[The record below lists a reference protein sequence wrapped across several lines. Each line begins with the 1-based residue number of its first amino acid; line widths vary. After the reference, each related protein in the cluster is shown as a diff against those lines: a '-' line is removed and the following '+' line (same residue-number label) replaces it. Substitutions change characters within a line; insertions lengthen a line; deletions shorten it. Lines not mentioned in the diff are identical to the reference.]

1 MTTVWD
7 EITIG
12 DLALRNRFMRSATA
26 EYLADAES
34 GAPDPRLAVMYRE
47 LADGEVALIVTGHV
61 CVNPSGRTNRWMASM
76 ADDALIAPWR
86 KAIQPAQEQGAR
98 LMLQINHGASNIMG
112 DVVHDP
118 ISPSGVQTREGLTP
132 RAMSEDELLGLID
145 DYGQAARRAREAGF
159 DGVQVHAAHGYLIT
173 QFLSPW
179 TNQREDA
186 WGGDADGR
194 EAFLREVIQTV
205 RRQVGDHYPVWA
217 KLGFAGFEASGMTF
231 ELGARAAAL
240 CAQEGVE
247 CIELSHGL
255 GIPESID
262 LTEDVAYRPIGEA
275 ARKAVGPRQPLALV
289 SGLRSLEAMNGVV
302 DSGLAQ
308 MISLC
313 RPFIAQPRLVRDLR
327 TGACAEVACVR
338 CDRCVR
344 DTEEGGLRCANKV
357 VQRRVAE
364 IAKQAASL

>member
-12 DLALRNRFMRSATA
+12 RLALRNRFMRSATA
-26 EYLADAES
+26 EYLADAVS
-34 GAPDPRLAVMYRE
+34 GAPDPRLGDMYRE
-47 LADGEVALIVTGHV
+47 LAEGEVALIVTGHV
-61 CVNPSGRTNRWMASM
+61 CVNASGRTNRWMASM
-76 ADDALIAPWR
+76 ADDALISPWR
-86 KAIQPAQEQGAR
+86 EVIQPAQAR
-98 LMLQINHGASNIMG
+98 GSRVMLQINHGASNIMG
-112 DVVHDP
+112 DVVDDP

-132 RAMSEDELLGLID
+132 RAMSEQELLGLVS

-159 DGVQVHAAHGYLIT
+159 DGVQIHAAHGYLIT

-194 EAFLREVIQTV
+194 EAFLREVIRSV
-205 RRQVGDHYPVWA
+205 RGQVGDDYPVWT
-217 KLGFAGFEASGMTF
+217 KLGFAGREISGLTF

-240 CAQEGVE
+240 CTREGLE

-262 LTEDVAYRPIGEA
+262 LSQDVAYRPIGEA
-275 ARKAVGPRQPLALV
+275 ARKAVGPEQPLALV
-289 SGLRSLEAMNGVV
+289 SGMRRMEAMNEVI

-308 MISLC
+308 MVSLC
-313 RPFIAQPRLVRDLR
+313 RPFIAQPHLVRDLR
-327 TGACAEVACVR
+327 TGACTEVACVR

-344 DTEEGGLRCANKV
+344 DTKEGGLGCANKV
-357 VQRRVAE
+357 VARRVAE
-364 IAKQAASL
+364 MSE